1 MYNVGEMVFYGGH
14 GVCEIE
20 EITSMTVSNEEKQ
33 YYRLKSHVQPTLSL
47 FHPVVTDKP
56 KISKMLTQAEAK
68 EILSVFEQQ
77 PSEWIE
83 RSIDRAKAHKKVL
96 DSKKHYDIAQMVN
109 TILRKQHEFQQQ
121 GKKLYAQDLE
131 IVRTVLAILADE
143 ISISLQL
150 DKQQVIDHIELYT
163 KQ

>member
-20 EITSMTVSNEEKQ
+20 EITTMTVANEEKQ
-33 YYRLKSHVQPTLSL
+33 YYRLKSHAQPSLSL

-56 KISKMLTQAEAK
+56 KISKVLTEEQALK
-68 EILSVFEQQ
+68 LLTVFEAE

-83 RSIDRAKAHKKVL
+83 RSIDRAKAHKKIIE
-96 DSKKHYDIAQMVN
+96 SKDHEAIAQMIN
-109 TILRKQHEFQQQ
+109 TILRKQQQFEEE

-131 IVRTVLAILADE
+131 IIRSVFAILTDE
-143 ISISLQL
+143 LAVSLNISKEEATRRVESYIQP
-150 DKQQVIDHIELYT
+150 
-163 KQ
+163 